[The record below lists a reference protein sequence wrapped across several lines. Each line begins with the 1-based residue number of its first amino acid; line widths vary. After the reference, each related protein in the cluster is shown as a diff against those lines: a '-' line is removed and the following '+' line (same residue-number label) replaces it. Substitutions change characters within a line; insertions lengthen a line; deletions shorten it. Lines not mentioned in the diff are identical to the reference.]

1 MTIELFPLPEGIKAH
16 TPKVTVP
23 TTLSFE
29 VPNDPDALD
38 HIRKALVSYS
48 NKIQTVPEF
57 LFTLTRAIDDEIKG
71 LEDTQGTLKQ

>member
-57 LFTLTRAIDDEIKG
+57 LFLLTRSVEEEIKWI
-71 LEDTQGTLKQ
+71 DNTQGTLKQ

>member
-1 MTIELFPLPEGIKAH
+1 MTIESFPLPEGIKTH

-23 TTLSFE
+23 TTLAFE

-48 NKIQTVPEF
+48 NKIQTFPEF

-71 LEDTQGTLKQ
+71 LEDTQGTLK

>member
-1 MTIELFPLPEGIKAH
+1 MTTELFPLPKDIKPF

-23 TTLSFE
+23 TTLAFE
-29 VPNDPDALD
+29 VPNDRDALD

-57 LFTLTRAIDDEIKG
+57 LFLLTRSVEEEIKW
-71 LEDTQGTLKQ
+71 LKDTQQTLKQ

>member
-1 MTIELFPLPEGIKAH
+1 MTTELFPLPKGIKTH

-23 TTLSFE
+23 STLAFE
-29 VPNDPDALD
+29 VPNDPNALG
-38 HIRKALVSYS
+38 HIREALVSYS
-48 NKIQTVPEF
+48 SKQRTVPEF

>member
-1 MTIELFPLPEGIKAH
+1 MTTKLPALPKDIKPF

-23 TTLSFE
+23 TTLAFE
-29 VPNDPDALD
+29 VPNDRDALD

-57 LFTLTRAIDDEIKG
+57 LFLLTRSVEEEIKWI
-71 LEDTQGTLKQ
+71 DHTQNTLKQ

>member
-1 MTIELFPLPEGIKAH
+1 MTTELFPLPKDIKPF

-23 TTLSFE
+23 TTLAFE
-29 VPNDPDALD
+29 VPNDRDALD

-57 LFTLTRAIDDEIKG
+57 LFLLTRSVEEEIKWI
-71 LEDTQGTLKQ
+71 DNTQGTLKQ